1 MESEVGQLTDL
12 NNHFIYTQNNSPPY
26 SFWTLDPNQ
35 TISTNVI
42 DGLVFNIQNIKEGSF
57 LSSGWLPGSYSL
69 SEPIINI
76 NSRVAKIKPWNC
88 QIHFTENSNYE
99 SSEIVIISSEAL
111 NYQLLDEDDQDLGL
125 DPSQFISDNDVWS
138 KPVSFDFYVY
148 NEFNNIEYDFLVID
162 VNNNDQY
169 DKFQDKVL
177 VGTTY
182 ESDALGIP
190 LKFWENTHFTIQFFE
205 DTSPGDIYGMNYN
218 SPFVHLDTLFI
229 HTNAPDFVD
238 SSLHDE
244 EMNNIKVVPNPY
256 VASNLMEEAF
266 SNPSQSQERKI
277 MFTHLPSRCIIKIFT
292 VSGVLVD
299 QIEVNNGY
307 ENGIAY
313 WDLLSNEGLQVAAG
327 MYIYHVQSQI
337 TDKFKIG
344 KFAIIK

>member
-12 NNHFIYTQNNSPPY
+12 NDHFIYTQNNSPPY

-35 TISTNVI
+35 IISTNVV
-42 DGLVFNIQNIKEGSF
+42 DGLVFNIQNIEEGSF

-76 NSRVAKIKPWNC
+76 NSRVEKIKPWNC
-88 QIHFTENSNYE
+88 QIHFTDSISYISPEILIVTSPNFNNYT
-99 SSEIVIISSEAL
+99 L
-111 NYQLLDEDDQDLGL
+111 RDEEDQDIGSSSIILGE
-125 DPSQFISDNDVWS
+125 PSTGNVFS
-138 KPVSFDFYVY
+138 KQIEFDFYVY
-148 NEFNNIEYDFLVID
+148 DKSNNKVLDLIVID
-162 VNNNDQY
+162 VNDSGEY
-169 DKFQDKVL
+169 EKLEDKIL
-177 VGTTY
+177 VGNSFFY
-182 ESDALGIP
+182 ENILLWSDTR
-190 LKFWENTHFTIQFFE
+190 FSIQFFE
-205 DTSPGDIYGMNYN
+205 DTNPGDIYGINYN
-218 SPFVHLDTLFI
+218 SPFVHSDTLFI

-238 SSLHDE
+238 NSLHDE